1 MAVFTVGPLR
11 GFDLDAFDLAAQ
23 LGGEPSAIFATSAT
37 FMRSG
42 EAFSLFGSGFI
53 FDAQLRITGGTVTRI
68 TDYFSGVPIFD
79 LSGLSAPAAALT
91 GWAANRDTE
100 AMKQTLF
107 AGGDTF
113 TGGELGDLLR
123 AYAGNDSVAG
133 GVGDDTLDGGAGD
146 DTVVGGAGAD
156 SIVDGAGSNYLRGE
170 DGDDRITGGAGF
182 DDINGNMGADTCISG
197 GGDDWV
203 VGGRDNDSL
212 VGSAG
217 QNLVY
222 GNLGNDTCDGGAGA
236 DIVRGGQQD
245 DVLFGGAGDDYMSG
259 DKDSDTVTGGLGADI
274 FHSFGDAGMDRVTDF
289 SRAQGDRV
297 LLDAGTTYTVAQSGS
312 DTVISMTGGAQVVL
326 VGVSMSS
333 LTEGWIT
340 VG

>member
-1 MAVFTVGPLR
+1 VGPLL

-42 EAFSLFGSGFI
+42 EAFSLFGSGLT

-68 TDYFSGVPIFD
+68 TDYLSGVPIFD
-79 LSGLSAPAAALT
+79 LSGLSAPAAALA

-133 GVGDDTLDGGAGD
+133 GLGADTLDGGGGN
-146 DTVVGGAGAD
+146 DTVSGGAGAD

-170 DGDDRITGGAGF
+170 DGDDRITGGSGF
-182 DDINGNMGADTCISG
+182 DDINGNMGNDTGSG
-197 GGDDWV
+197 GDGEDWV
-203 VGGRDNDSL
+203 VGGKDNDSL
-212 VGSAG
+212 SGGAAYD
-217 QNLVY
+217 LVY
-222 GNLGNDTCDGGAGA
+222 GNLGNDTCDGGDGN

-245 DVLFGGAGDDYMSG
+245 DVLNGGAGDDYLSG
-259 DKDSDTVTGGLGADI
+259 DKDSDTITGGLGADI
-274 FHSFGDAGMDRVTDF
+274 FHSFGDAGLDRVTDF
-289 SRAQGDRV
+289 NRGQGDRV
-297 LLDAGTTYTVAQSGS
+297 LLDAGTTYTVAQSGA
-312 DTVISMTGGAQVVL
+312 DTVISMTGGGQVVL
-326 VGVSMSS
+326 VGVSMAS
-333 LTEGWIT
+333 LSDGWIT